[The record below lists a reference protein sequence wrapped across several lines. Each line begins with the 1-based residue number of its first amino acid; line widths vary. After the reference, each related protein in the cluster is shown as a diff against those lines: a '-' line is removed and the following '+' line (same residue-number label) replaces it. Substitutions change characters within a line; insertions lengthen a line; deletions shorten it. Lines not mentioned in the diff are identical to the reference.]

1 MREAPPWR
9 VLPNGP
15 LEKLEDNL
23 WEVEGTIPGM
33 PLNRRMTLVRLA
45 DGSIVVHNA
54 ICLKEEEQ
62 AEIERW
68 GRIGYIIVPNGFHR
82 IDAARYAARY
92 PDAKVLCPD
101 PARKAASKV
110 VRIDGNLTE
119 IPMDPGLSVEKLAG
133 ESIEEAVLI
142 ARSGSGRTSLV
153 FNDSLMNLP
162 RYPGFKGWLYQAL
175 GSTGA
180 PKVTPLIKLY
190 GVKDKAALRAHLERL
205 AALPGLVRAIPGH
218 GAVVE
223 GAGTADVMRGVA
235 AAV

>member
-1 MREAPPWR
+1 
-9 VLPNGP
+9 LPNGP

-23 WEVEGTIPGM
+23 WEVEGTVPGM
-33 PLNRRMTLVRLA
+33 PLNRRMTLVRLT

-68 GRIGYIIVPNGFHR
+68 GQVRYIVVPSGFHR
-82 IDAARYAARY
+82 MDAARYAARY

-119 IPMDPGLSVEKLAG
+119 IPEDPGLSVETLAG

-162 RYPGFKGWLYQAL
+162 RYPGFKGWLYQVL

-180 PKVTPLIKLY
+180 PKVTPLLKLY
-190 GVKDKAALRAHLERL
+190 GVKNKAALKAHLERL

-223 GAGTADVMRGVA
+223 GDDTPDVMRGVA

>member
-23 WEVEGTIPGM
+23 WEVEGSVPGM

-62 AEIERW
+62 LEIERW
-68 GRIGYIIVPNGFHR
+68 GHVRYIVVPSGFHR
-82 IDAARYAARY
+82 MDAGRYAARY

-110 VRIDGNLTE
+110 VRIDGNLSE
-119 IPMDPGLSVEKLAG
+119 IPSDPGLSVETLEG
-133 ESIEEAVLI
+133 ENIEEAVLI
-142 ARSGSGRTSLV
+142 ARSGNGHTSLV

-162 RYPGFKGWLYQAL
+162 RYPGFKGLLYRL
-175 GSTGA
+175 MGSTGA
-180 PKVTPLIKLY
+180 PKVTPLMKLY
-190 GVKDKAALRAHLERL
+190 GVKDKAALKAHLGRL
-205 AALPGLVRAIPGH
+205 AELPGLVRAIPGH
-218 GAVVE
+218 GAVVS
-223 GAGTADVMRGVA
+223 GAETADVMRSVA
-235 AAV
+235 DAV

>member
-23 WEVEGTIPGM
+23 WEVEGSLPGM
-33 PLNRRMTLVRLA
+33 PLNRRMTLVRLQ

-54 ICLKEEEQ
+54 ICLKEEDQ
-62 AEIERW
+62 QEIERW
-68 GRIGYIIVPNGFHR
+68 GTIRYVIVPSGFHR
-82 IDAARYAARY
+82 MDAPRYAVRY
-92 PDAKVLCPD
+92 PGAQVLCPD
-101 PARKAASKV
+101 PAKKAASKV
-110 VRIDGNLTE
+110 VRVDGNLSA
-119 IPMDPGLSVEKLAG
+119 IPKDPGLTVETLDG

-153 FNDSLMNLP
+153 FNDTLMNLP
-162 RYPGFKGWLYQAL
+162 RYPGFMGFVYKAM

-180 PKVTPLIKLY
+180 PKVTPLMKVFA
-190 GVKDKAALRAHLERL
+190 VKDKALLKAHLERL

-223 GAGTADVMRGVA
+223 GERTPEVMLSVA
-235 AAV
+235 ATV

>member
-1 MREAPPWR
+1 MQQAPPWR

-23 WEVEGTIPGM
+23 WEVEGSMPGIPF
-33 PLNRRMTLVRLA
+33 NRRMTLVRLQ

-62 AEIERW
+62 REIERW
-68 GRIGYIIVPNGFHR
+68 GTIRYVIVPSGFHR
-82 IDAARYAARY
+82 MDAPRYAARY

-101 PARKAASKV
+101 AARKGASKV
-110 VRIDGNLTE
+110 VRVDGNLSE
-119 IPMDPGLSVEKLAG
+119 IPPDPGLTVETLEGA
-133 ESIEEAVLI
+133 SIQEAVLI
-142 ARSGSGRTSLV
+142 ARSGAGRTSLV
-153 FNDSLMNLP
+153 FNDFLMNLP
-162 RYPGFKGWLYQAL
+162 RYPGFKGWMLRAM

-180 PKVTPLIKLY
+180 PKVTPLMKVY
-190 GVKDKAALRAHLERL
+190 AVKNKPALKAHLERL
-205 AALPGLVRAIPGH
+205 AALPNLVRAIPGH

-223 GAGTADVMRGVA
+223 GPTTTEVMHGVA

>member
-23 WEVEGTIPGM
+23 WEVEGTVPGM
-33 PLNRRMTLVRLA
+33 PLNRRMTLVRLQ

-62 AEIERW
+62 QEIERW
-68 GRIGYIIVPNGFHR
+68 GTIRYIIVPSGFHR
-82 IDAARYAARY
+82 MDAPRYAARY

-101 PARKAASKV
+101 AARKGASKV
-110 VRIDGNLTE
+110 VRVDGNLSE
-119 IPMDPGLSVEKLAG
+119 IPKDPGLTVETLEG
-133 ESIEEAVLI
+133 ESIQEAVLI

-153 FNDSLMNLP
+153 FNDTLMNLP
-162 RYPGFKGWLYQAL
+162 RYPGFKGWLYQVI

-180 PKVTPLIKLY
+180 PKVTPLLKMY
-190 GVKDKAALRAHLERL
+190 AVKDKAALKAHLERL
-205 AALPGLVRAIPGH
+205 AALPHLVRAIPGH

-223 GAGTADVMRGVA
+223 GESTADVMRSVA